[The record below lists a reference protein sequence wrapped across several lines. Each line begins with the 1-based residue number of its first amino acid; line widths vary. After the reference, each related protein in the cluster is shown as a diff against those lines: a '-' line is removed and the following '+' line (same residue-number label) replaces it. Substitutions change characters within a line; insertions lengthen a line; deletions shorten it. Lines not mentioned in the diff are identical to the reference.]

1 MDQIIPSFIM
11 GFREGL
17 EAFLLIAII
26 LKYISKVNQPDLKSK
41 VLQGSIVGLIISLM
55 LGMLLNA
62 ISTSLGGAESL
73 TKVWESVASLI
84 ALVLVTMFI
93 FWMIRHGRDIAKHV
107 EGQVEKNLSAY
118 GLFFISLVIVAREGT
133 EIAIFSFAGKYPF
146 SPVATGVLASFALTV
161 LIFYSLVKINIGLLF
176 KITLAYLILQ
186 AGYLLGYTFLEG
198 FSALKEY
205 EMISGEN
212 IIFAKAFDVS
222 KTIFSH
228 KDGIVGI
235 PLHVVFGW
243 YSKPEWIQ
251 FIIQY
256 MYTIL
261 VFVFWFFDTRKLNLT
276 EQVATADMDKP
287 RR

>member
-1 MDQIIPSFIM
+1 MNQMIPSFIM

-26 LKYISKVNQPDLKSK
+26 LKYISKSAQFHLRSK
-41 VLQGSIVGLIISLM
+41 VIQGGIAGLIISLL
-55 LGMLLNA
+55 LGLLLNA
-62 ISTSLGGAESL
+62 VSAGLGGITTL
-73 TKVWESVASLI
+73 TKVWESAASLI
-84 ALVLVTMFI
+84 ALVLVTMFS
-93 FWMIRHGRDIAKHV
+93 FWMIRHGHDMAKHV
-107 EGQVEKNLSAY
+107 EGKVDKNLSAA

-146 SPVATGVLASFALTV
+146 NIVILGVLASLILTL
-161 LIFYSLVKINIGLLF
+161 LIFYSLVKVDIALLF

-186 AGYLLGYTFLEG
+186 AGYLLGYTFHEG
-198 FSALKEY
+198 FSALKGY
-205 EMISGEN
+205 EMISGDN
-212 IIFAKAFDVS
+212 AVFIKAFDVS

-228 KDGIVGI
+228 KDGVLGI

-256 MYTIL
+256 LYTIT
-261 VFVFWFFDTRKLNLT
+261 VFFFWFMDTKKRSVTYK
-276 EQVATADMDKP
+276 ES
-287 RR
+287 